1 MKVLWFKRSKE
12 LSMTQYVF
20 YKIKRKNII
29 ESSGLGACTVQQ
41 LSKSGV
47 VKESRR
53 KMIVRTTKVF
63 SLLQ

>member
-29 ESSGLGACTVQQ
+29 ESSGRGVCTE
-41 LSKSGV
+41 LSKSV
-47 VKESRR
+47 VKESEE
-53 KMIVRTTKVF
+53 K
-63 SLLQ
+63 